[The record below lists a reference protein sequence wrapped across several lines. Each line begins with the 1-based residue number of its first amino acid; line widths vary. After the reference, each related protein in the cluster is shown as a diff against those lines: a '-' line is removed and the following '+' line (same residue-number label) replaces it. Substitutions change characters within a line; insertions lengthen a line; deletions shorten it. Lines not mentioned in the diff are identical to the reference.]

1 MGCVCLIKRN
11 LTKDLS
17 LIAMF
22 VALIA
27 ICSWI
32 SIPVFSFNISLQTFA
47 IFLSVLILGTKRS
60 FLSVLS
66 YILLGII
73 GVPVFSGFRGGATA
87 LLSGTGGFIIGFLFL
102 SLVTG
107 ILLKHLPDKNI
118 FKLLSMI
125 IGEIVCFIF
134 GIGGVLLYLEPDEII
149 FKEIFSFCVL
159 PFIIPD
165 IIKIILALFVSNS
178 VKKSLGVKLWQL

>member
-1 MGCVCLIKRN
+1 MNKKN
-11 LTKDLS
+11 LTVNIS

-22 VALIA
+22 VALITV
-27 ICSWI
+27 CSWI
-32 SIPVFSFNISLQTFA
+32 SVPVFSFHISLQTFA
-47 IFLSVLILGTKRS
+47 IFLSVLILGTKKS
-60 FLSVLS
+60 FISVLI

-73 GVPVFSGFRGGATA
+73 GVPVFSGFRGGFAA
-87 LLSGTGGFIIGFLFL
+87 LMSGTGGFIIGFLFL

-107 ILLKHLPDKNI
+107 ILINRLPDKNI

-125 IGEIVCFIF
+125 IGETVCFFF
-134 GIGGVLLYLEPDEII
+134 GIIGVLLYLEPEDII

-165 IIKIILALFVSNS
+165 FIKIILALTVSNS
-178 VKKSLGVKLWQL
+178 IKKSLRKR